1 MGQTR
6 TVLVHRLLTEDTVDE
21 AITELLH
28 QKQALFDEYAD
39 RSAAGDAQAHSDAAW
54 IARTVAK
61 EQARLACRPPHRN
74 PDDPGPDYTVGLFGC
89 AEFSTSIILKYRKL
103 LIFSSA
109 DSKSVKNGK
118 FSLAFRMRCAIIDLK
133 L

>member
-1 MGQTR
+1 MGLNIQAASLVIFCEPQLKPSTETQAISRAYRMGQTR

-61 EQARLACRPPHRN
+61 EQARLGLPPTPPQSR
-74 PDDPGPDYTVGLFGC
+74 
-89 AEFSTSIILKYRKL
+89 
-103 LIFSSA
+103 
-109 DSKSVKNGK
+109 
-118 FSLAFRMRCAIIDLK
+118 
-133 L
+133 